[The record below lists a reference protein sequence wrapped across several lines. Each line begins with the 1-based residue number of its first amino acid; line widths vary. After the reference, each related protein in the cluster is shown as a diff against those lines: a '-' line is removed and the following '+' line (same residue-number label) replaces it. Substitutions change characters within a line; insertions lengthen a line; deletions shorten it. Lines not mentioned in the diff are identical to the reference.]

1 MKTDIKHIAAIV
13 ATAIWADGEYDEAE
27 KIVVEEVA
35 EAFELDAADLAQEV
49 EAALAEI
56 EPMDEEQ
63 VNNYI
68 LEHSAEVEDEEAA
81 YLYEAVLEIIT
92 VDGVVGVEEIDN
104 ALAIAS
110 ALGLDEGQAVLLF
123 ADLVREDPEIE
134 LVYE

>member
-27 KIVVEEVA
+27 KVVLEEIA
-35 EAFELDAADLAQEV
+35 EAFELDAAAFAQEV

-68 LEHSAEVEDEEAA
+68 LEHSVEVEDEEAG
-81 YLYEAVLEIIT
+81 YLFEAVLEVIT
-92 VDGVVGVEEIDN
+92 VDGIVGLEEMDN
-104 ALAIAS
+104 VLAIAS
-110 ALGLDEGQAVLLF
+110 ALGLDESQAVLYF
-123 ADLVREDPEIE
+123 ADLVREDPELE
-134 LVYE
+134 LVF

>member
-13 ATAIWADGEYDEAE
+13 ATAIWADGEYDDAE
-27 KIVVEEVA
+27 KVVIEEIA
-35 EAFELDAADLAQEV
+35 EALELDSVSFVQEV

-81 YLYEAVLEIIT
+81 ILYEAVLQVIT

-104 ALAIAS
+104 IMSIAS
-110 ALGLDEGQAVLLF
+110 ALGLDESQAVLLC
-123 ADLVREDPEIE
+123 ADLVREDPDLE
-134 LVYE
+134 LVY